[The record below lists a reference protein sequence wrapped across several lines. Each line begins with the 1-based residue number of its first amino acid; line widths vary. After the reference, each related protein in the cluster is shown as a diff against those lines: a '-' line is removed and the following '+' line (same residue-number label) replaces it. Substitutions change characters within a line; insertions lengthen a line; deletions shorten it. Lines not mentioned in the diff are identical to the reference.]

1 VDWEG
6 RSASFC
12 YDKSTPLFMPIIDK
26 NSKLGLFV
34 SHVVPG
40 VVRPMR
46 VLWNEIIGFV
56 FIVLAISM
64 SPGIIRAIRE
74 LDTPQASP
82 GRLAIAGGFVLMLL
96 YFGISSFLRA
106 RKISRS

>member
-1 VDWEG
+1 
-6 RSASFC
+6 
-12 YDKSTPLFMPIIDK
+12 MPIIDK

-56 FIVLAISM
+56 FLVLAVAM
-64 SPGIIRAIRE
+64 TPGLVRAFRE
-74 LDTPQASP
+74 LDTPMASP
-82 GRLAIAGGFVLMLL
+82 GRLAIAGGFVLMLV
-96 YFGISSFLRA
+96 YFGVSSFLRA

>member
-1 VDWEG
+1 
-6 RSASFC
+6 
-12 YDKSTPLFMPIIDK
+12 MPIIEK

-40 VVRPMR
+40 VMRPMR

-56 FIVLAISM
+56 FIVLAVSM
-64 SPGIIRAIRE
+64 SPGILRAVRE
-74 LDTPQASP
+74 LGTERSSP
-82 GRLAIAGGFVLMLL
+82 GRLAIAASFVAMLL
-96 YFGISSFLRA
+96 YFGITSFLRA

>member
-1 VDWEG
+1 
-6 RSASFC
+6 
-12 YDKSTPLFMPIIDK
+12 MPIIDK
-26 NSKLGLFV
+26 KSKVGLFI

-56 FIVLAISM
+56 FIVLAVAM
-64 SPGIIRAIRE
+64 VPGLLRAVRE
-74 LDTPQASP
+74 LNTPQASP
-82 GRLAIAGGFVLMLL
+82 GRLAIAACFVGVLL
-96 YFGISSFLRA
+96 YFGVTSFLRA